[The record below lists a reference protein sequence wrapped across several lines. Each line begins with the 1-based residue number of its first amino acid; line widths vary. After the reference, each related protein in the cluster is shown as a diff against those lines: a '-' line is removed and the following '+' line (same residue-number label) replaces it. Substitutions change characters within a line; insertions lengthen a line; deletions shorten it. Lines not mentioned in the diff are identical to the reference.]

1 MSKTKFAVL
10 GTGMVGEAL
19 AGKLVAL
26 GHEVMLGSRSESAPK
41 AAAWAAKAGAGASS
55 GSYAQ
60 AAAFGD
66 IVINAL
72 QGAATLPVLGD
83 LKQPLAGK
91 VLIDIANPLDF
102 SNGFPPSLF
111 ITNTTS
117 LGEEVQKLLPQT
129 QVVKSLNTMHAP
141 IMVNP
146 ALVPGEHDVFL
157 SGNDTG
163 AKVRVIEL
171 LRSFGWKA
179 PIDLGDIS
187 TARGTEQLL
196 PLWLR
201 LYGKLGTGMFNL
213 RVVR

>member
-1 MSKTKFAVL
+1 MKFAVL

-19 AGKLVAL
+19 AGKLAAL
-26 GHEVMLGSRSESAPK
+26 GHEVKLGSRAESAAK
-41 AAAWAAKAGAGASS
+41 AAAWAAQAGRQASS

-60 AAAFGD
+60 AAAFGE

-72 QGAATLPVLGD
+72 QGVATLPVLGD
-83 LKQPLAGK
+83 LKNELAGK

-102 SNGFPPSLF
+102 SKGFPPTLF
-111 ITNTTS
+111 ISNDRS
-117 LGEEVQKLLPQT
+117 LAEEIQKLLPQT
-129 QVVKSLNTMHAP
+129 QVVKALNTVHAP
-141 IMVNP
+141 VMVNP
-146 ALVPGEHDVFL
+146 ALVPGEHDIFV
-157 SGNDTG
+157 SGNDG
-163 AKVRVIEL
+163 AAKARVVEL

-179 PIDLGDIS
+179 PIDLGDLS

-201 LYGKLGTGMFNL
+201 LYGAFGTGMFNL